1 MYKTKITLEE
11 ALEMESKGEITLVSS
26 YEYDTFHPNAPSWKQ
41 NYETL
46 RQKFKNISAEK
57 LLNFLRADIHVEV
70 SNKIDDETYEWYIIH
85 GVRNTIV
92 KDSIK
97 NNIEYIYMLVNPG
110 YPDLVKIGMT
120 ERTVVGRVKGINAT
134 STVTE
139 WVPKFALPVEAG
151 TAFRVEQQVH
161 KCFSDLRVDSD
172 QGNERE
178 FFRLDSLTAF
188 DKVREIGSLFQVG
201 NPIIY

>member
-1 MYKTKITLEE
+1 MYKTKIPLEE
-11 ALEMESKGEITLVSS
+11 ALEMESRGEITLVSS
-26 YEYDTFHPNAPSWKQ
+26 YEHDLFHPNAPVWKQ
-41 NYETL
+41 NYEAL
-46 RQKFKNISAEK
+46 RQKFRNISAEK
-57 LLNFLRADIHVEV
+57 LLNFLRVDIHVEV
-70 SNKIDDETYEWYIIH
+70 FNKIDDETCEWYILH

-97 NNIEYIYMLVNPG
+97 NNIEYIYVLTNPG

-139 WVPKFALPVEAG
+139 WIPKFALPVEAG

-161 KCFSDLRVDSD
+161 KHFSDLRITSD

-188 DKVREIGSLFQVG
+188 DKVREIGSIFQVG

>member
-1 MYKTKITLEE
+1 MYKTKIPLEE
-11 ALEMESKGEITLVSS
+11 ALEMESRGEITLVSS
-26 YEYDTFHPNAPSWKQ
+26 YEYDSFHPNASVWKQ
-41 NYETL
+41 NYEAL

-57 LLNFLRADIHVEV
+57 LLNFLRVDIHVEV
-70 SNKIDDETYEWYIIH
+70 FNKIDDETYEWYTLH
-85 GVRNTIV
+85 GVRNNIV

-97 NNIEYIYMLVNPG
+97 NNVEYIYVLINPG

-151 TAFRVEQQVH
+151 TALRVEQHVH
-161 KCFSDLRVDSD
+161 KCFSDFRISSD

-178 FFRLDSLTAF
+178 FFRLDPFTAF
-188 DKVREIGSLFQVG
+188 DKVREIGALFQVG

>member
-1 MYKTKITLEE
+1 MYKTKISLEE
-11 ALEMESKGEITLVSS
+11 ALEMESRGEITLVSS
-26 YEYDTFHPNAPSWKQ
+26 YEYDTFHPNAHVWKQ

-57 LLNFLRADIHVEV
+57 ILNFLRADIHVEV

-97 NNIEYIYMLVNPG
+97 NNIEYIYVLTNPG

-120 ERTVVGRVKGINAT
+120 ERTVVGRVRGINAT

-139 WVPKFALPVEAG
+139 WIPKFALPVEAG
-151 TAFRVEQQVH
+151 TAFRIEQQVH
-161 KCFSDLRVDSD
+161 KYFSDFRVSSD